1 MMSIMDEIMTYKVI
15 PSDVLYKI
23 DKVFFYSL
31 QMDVMK
37 REQ

>member
-1 MMSIMDEIMTYKVI
+1 MSIMDEIMTYKVI

-31 QMDVMK
+31 
-37 REQ
+37 